1 MDGSFCAIDN
11 LQNFKGTVPGVK
23 VNVVDTTGAGDA
35 FCAGYLTKLVEDMK
49 MIEVS
54 PNHLT
59 LSLWWQQQ
67 YSYVCQ
73 VNLHLMMLN
82 MVLGILHE
90 LWTILYIHTIA
101 NDFSGGKI
109 LLLCEFNREEKTLG
123 NRVF

>member
-11 LQNFKGTVPGVK
+11 LQNFKGTVPGIK

-67 YSYVCQ
+67 HTYGCQ

-82 MVLGILHE
+82 MALDILHE
-90 LWTILYIHTIA
+90 LWTIYTHTIA
-101 NDFSGGKI
+101 NDFLGGKI
-109 LLLCEFNREEKTLG
+109 LLLCEFNQEEKTLG
-123 NRVF
+123 NCVF